1 MRAGQGAAAHAENA
15 PEQVKDLS
23 DVPSFPAIYAA
34 ALDPRSRLGGKR
46 GKRGAG
52 GGGESLPSI
61 AYRVRKVRIDAER
74 ARDFDH
80 LMGGPATDLVHPGVL
95 HVLAFPVSLAL
106 MARRDFPF
114 PLLGLVHL
122 RNQVLQHRPVK
133 VGDLVDVECRVRD
146 LRPHR
151 KGRTFEAVSTILG
164 EDGEIIAT
172 DVSTY
177 LVKGGEPSAAEPSG
191 TAPSSAASSSA
202 ASSSAAS
209 SSTPSSGAVPSG
221 AASSAAS
228 AGATGANAATSDGG
242 RSRRDFEPPQPT
254 GRWVLGA
261 DTGRRYGAVSGDVN
275 PIHLSAVTAKA
286 FGFPSAIAH
295 GMYTASRAFTEA
307 RVDLSKPL
315 RWDVT
320 FDAPVTLPGS
330 LLVAFED
337 DPSVGTAR
345 CVGWKPARGEKGPRR
360 CFEVEVTTLGR

>member
-46 GKRGAG
+46 GKRGAGG

-191 TAPSSAASSSA
+191 TAPSSAASA
-202 ASSSAAS
+202 
-209 SSTPSSGAVPSG
+209 GAVPSG
-221 AASSAAS
+221 VASSAAS
-228 AGATGANAATSDGG
+228 AGATGADAATSDGG

-330 LLVAFED
+330 VLVAFED